1 MIKRILLILFG
12 TVSVLL
18 LASCGDS
25 NVFDCEAELV
35 TPENELTL
43 DGEEVLLKGGPL
55 IGGILDIQVVDS
67 FLVVKA
73 STKES
78 QDFLY
83 VYSIG
88 GGDFAGSFVTEGRG
102 ENELL
107 MPVYG
112 NTYRDPQ
119 GRDMLY
125 LFDLSLCKSFGFD
138 VGQSVAEGK
147 TVLHKLGSMPSS
159 TLYANP
165 ISDSLH
171 FARYPQPDCI
181 AGDLFDNNGT
191 VIEKTAVYPALS
203 GYDYFDMLT
212 SADAVFPGSKT
223 IAMAMLKLPQVNIL
237 NTETGERHTVAV
249 NESYRK
255 WKKIINY
262 EVQPLYYYYMGA
274 TASERNLFALY
285 YEVPITDWAK
295 GDFTASLHIFDI
307 DGNFIRAAAFDE
319 QIKAI
324 TYDTRTGI
332 LYGADQNDRIFR
344 YDLSDLFRSAT
355 LQ

>member
-223 IAMAMLKLPQVNIL
+223 IAMAMLKKSGRKNIEKFKIAVIDTVFAPKKLTVEQVKELRFIPGTDNKAQFIMEAGYTTASNVVVPIVECRAPYKMFL
-237 NTETGERHTVAV
+237 DTVAYRQEVV
-249 NESYRK
+249 NLIDEEENVYNRYAGVKFGSMESA
-255 WKKIINY
+255 NN
-262 EVQPLYYYYMGA
+262 EA
-274 TASERNLFALY
+274 
-285 YEVPITDWAK
+285 
-295 GDFTASLHIFDI
+295 
-307 DGNFIRAAAFDE
+307 GNWED
-319 QIKAI
+319 
-324 TYDTRTGI
+324 
-332 LYGADQNDRIFR
+332 
-344 YDLSDLFRSAT
+344 
-355 LQ
+355 